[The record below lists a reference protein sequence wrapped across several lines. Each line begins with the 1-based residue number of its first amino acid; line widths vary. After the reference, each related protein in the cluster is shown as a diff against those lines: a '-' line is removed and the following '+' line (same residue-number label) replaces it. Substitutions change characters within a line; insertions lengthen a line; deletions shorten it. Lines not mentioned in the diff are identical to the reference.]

1 MFERFTAAARAAV
14 VQAQD
19 EARELRH
26 PRIGTEHL
34 LLGVL
39 SDPTSPASR
48 ALAGFGLDHDG
59 VRRSVVELVA
69 PPPGPDAVALDTLGI
84 DLGEVR
90 RRVEAS
96 FGPGALDDPEGGLR
110 RHLRFGSRAK
120 KVLELSLRECVRR
133 HDDSIGA
140 AHLVLGILRERQG
153 LAILARAGIDRTGF
167 ETALAEKEWGGPD
180 AVAVG

>member
-48 ALAGFGLDHDG
+48 VLAGFGLDHDG

-120 KVLELSLRECVRR
+120 KVWSSPCAGASVGTTTRSGPRTSCSASCV
-133 HDDSIGA
+133 SG
-140 AHLVLGILRERQG
+140 
-153 LAILARAGIDRTGF
+153 RASPR
-167 ETALAEKEWGGPD
+167 
-180 AVAVG
+180 

>member
-96 FGPGALDDPEGGLR
+96 FGPGARRSGGR
-110 RHLRFGSRAK
+110 PAPPPALRFAGEEG
-120 KVLELSLRECVRR
+120 VELSLRGCVRR

-153 LAILARAGIDRTGF
+153 LAAVILARAGIDRTGF
-167 ETALAEKEWGGPD
+167 ETALAEQEWGDPTP
-180 AVAVG
+180 